1 MTEQKVYSP
10 LKIGFL
16 IVALAYFLFT
26 FHEMFT
32 LSWIGEWESFS
43 GAFRFVVFVE
53 DITANIG
60 IASRL
65 VASAI
70 AFAGVILYFTKGL
83 PTQKT
88 KKVLRL
94 VLIGEAIYWLG
105 LLASGVLPLFSTL
118 GFATWRVNGH
128 ISTLPVLTS
137 LLTNEIPLLIESIAI
152 PVVLFKLSYELKPN
166 KPAKGA
172 INWGLIA
179 GTVYVLVFWLTN
191 TTRWVSTIM
200 RQGTEYLTSYPQ
212 NLLSFALT
220 SIGMLAL
227 TVFTAYFAKKSIGT
241 ETVENLKLNT
251 IGAITIAL
259 GLFYLWNY
267 LSWIFFGTDEIWSNW
282 YVWFL
287 GINPNLW
294 LLSIPL
300 VGLPLLSFVKK
311 SITMKNKSVTTALFI
326 LEGVGAVF
334 VGLFLAV
341 YLGGLFVTPQTTVF
355 HSVPEI
361 KLTLAVLGVILLM
374 VILAT
379 VILAIYKRK

>member
-1 MTEQKVYSP
+1 MTEQKFYSP

-26 FHEMFT
+26 FHAMFN

-43 GAFRFVVFVE
+43 GAFRFVIFVE
-53 DITANIG
+53 DIAATIG

-70 AFAGVILYFTKGL
+70 ALAGVVLYFTKKGL

-105 LLASGVLPLFSTL
+105 LVASGVLPLFSTL

-128 ISTLPVLTS
+128 ISVLPVLTS
-137 LLTNEIPLLIESIAI
+137 LLTNEIPVLVESIAI
-152 PVVLFKLSYELKPN
+152 PAVLFKLAYELKPN
-166 KPAKGA
+166 KPVRAA
-172 INWGLIA
+172 IKWGLIA
-179 GTVYVLVFWLTN
+179 GTVYVLVFWWTN
-191 TTRWVSTIM
+191 TALWVSTVM
-200 RQGTEYLTSYPQ
+200 RQGIEYLTSYPQ
-212 NLLSFALT
+212 NMLSFALT
-220 SIGMLAL
+220 SVGILAL
-227 TVFTAYFAKKSIGT
+227 TVFTAYFTKKSIGT
-241 ETVENLKLNT
+241 ESVEKLALKT
-251 IGAITIAL
+251 IGAITLAL

-267 LSWIFFGTDEIWSNW
+267 LTWIFFGTNEIWSNW
-282 YVWFL
+282 YQWFL
-287 GINPNLW
+287 GHNPNLW

-300 VGLPLLSFVKK
+300 IGLPLLFFAGK
-311 SITMKNKSVTTALFI
+311 SATEKDKRAALFA

-341 YLGGLFVTPQTTVF
+341 YLGGLFVIPQTTVF

-361 KLTLAVLGVILLM
+361 RLALAVLGVILLV

-379 VILAIYKRK
+379 VILAFLKRK